1 MSSTRTA
8 AFAGCG
14 RWLAVR
20 LRDEPLSPLQTQF
33 CIFAGLHRIEP
44 VSRRTRFDRRFR
56 RSRRRD
62 VRRISSLEKSLKG
75 YCMAMPRTAQRNG
88 VVSALV
94 LLASLSALAQTSTW
108 NIDPAHST
116 AQFTVRHLGISNV
129 TGQFTKV
136 SGMVVLNDVDITK
149 SQVSASI
156 DVSSVDTRVEA
167 RDKDLK
173 SPNFFD
179 VEKYPT
185 IEFKSKRI
193 ANSGG
198 KLQVTGDLTI
208 HGTTHEVT
216 LDVDG
221 PTPEVTDPWGNSRR
235 GLSATTAINRKDFN
249 LVYNNL
255 LKTGEA
261 VVGDTV
267 KIQIDA
273 ELVKK
278 K

>member
-1 MSSTRTA
+1 MMKTFQRIGA
-8 AFAGCG
+8 A
-14 RWLAVR
+14 
-20 LRDEPLSPLQTQF
+20 
-33 CIFAGLHRIEP
+33 
-44 VSRRTRFDRRFR
+44 
-56 RSRRRD
+56 
-62 VRRISSLEKSLKG
+62 
-75 YCMAMPRTAQRNG
+75 
-88 VVSALV
+88 SAIVLV
-94 LLASLSALAQTSTW
+94 ASLSALAQTSTW

-116 AQFTVRHLGISNV
+116 AQFTVRHLAISNV
-129 TGQFTKV
+129 TGSFTKV
-136 SGMVVLNDVDITK
+136 TGSVVLNERDIAQ

-156 DVSSVDTRVEA
+156 DVNSVDTRVEA

-193 ANSGG
+193 VSSGG
-198 KLQVTGDLTI
+198 KLQLIGDLTI

-221 PTPEVTDPWGNSRR
+221 PMPEMTDPWGNSRR
-235 GLSATTAINRKDFN
+235 GISATTAVNRRDFN

-261 VVGDTV
+261 VVGDNI

-273 ELVKK
+273 EIVKK

>member
-1 MSSTRTA
+1 M
-8 AFAGCG
+8 
-14 RWLAVR
+14 
-20 LRDEPLSPLQTQF
+20 
-33 CIFAGLHRIEP
+33 
-44 VSRRTRFDRRFR
+44 
-56 RSRRRD
+56 
-62 VRRISSLEKSLKG
+62 LK
-75 YCMAMPRTAQRNG
+75 RAQRIG
-88 VVSALV
+88 LVSAV
-94 LLASLSALAQTSTW
+94 ALLASLSALAQTSNW

-129 TGQFTKV
+129 SGSFTKV
-136 SGMVVLNDVDITK
+136 TGSVVLNEKDITQ

-167 RDKDLK
+167 RDKDLR

-179 VEKYPT
+179 VEKYPA

-193 ANSGG
+193 VSSGG
-198 KLQVTGDLTI
+198 KLQVIGDLTI

-216 LDVDG
+216 LDLDG
-221 PTPEVTDPWGNSRR
+221 PTPELTDPWGNSRR
-235 GLSATTAINRKDFN
+235 GLSATTTINRKDFN

-261 VVGDTV
+261 VVGDNV

-273 ELVKK
+273 EMVKK

>member
-1 MSSTRTA
+1 MLKT
-8 AFAGCG
+8 
-14 RWLAVR
+14 V
-20 LRDEPLSPLQTQF
+20 
-33 CIFAGLHRIEP
+33 HRI
-44 VSRRTRFDRRFR
+44 
-56 RSRRRD
+56 
-62 VRRISSLEKSLKG
+62 
-75 YCMAMPRTAQRNG
+75 AN
-88 VVSALV
+88 VSAIA

-116 AQFTVRHLGISNV
+116 AQFTVRHLAISNV
-129 TGQFTKV
+129 TGNFTKV
-136 SGMVVLNDVDITK
+136 TGSVVLNEKDTAQ

-167 RDKDLK
+167 RNKDLK

-193 ANSGG
+193 VSGGG
-198 KLQVTGDLTI
+198 KLQVIGDLTI
-208 HGTTHEVT
+208 HGTTREVT

-221 PTPEVTDPWGNSRR
+221 PTPELSDPWGNWRR
-235 GLSATTAINRKDFN
+235 GISATTTINRRDFN
-249 LVYNNL
+249 LTYNNL

-261 VVGDTV
+261 VVGDNV

-273 ELVKK
+273 EMVKK

>member
-1 MSSTRTA
+1 MMKTVQRIGA
-8 AFAGCG
+8 ASVIA
-14 RWLAVR
+14 
-20 LRDEPLSPLQTQF
+20 
-33 CIFAGLHRIEP
+33 
-44 VSRRTRFDRRFR
+44 
-56 RSRRRD
+56 
-62 VRRISSLEKSLKG
+62 
-75 YCMAMPRTAQRNG
+75 
-88 VVSALV
+88 

-116 AQFTVRHLGISNV
+116 AQFTVRHLAISNV
-129 TGQFTKV
+129 TGSFTKV
-136 SGMVVLNDVDITK
+136 TGSVVLNERDIAQ

-156 DVSSVDTRVEA
+156 DVNSVDTRVEA

-193 ANSGG
+193 VSSGG
-198 KLQVTGDLTI
+198 KLQLIGDLTI

-221 PTPEVTDPWGNSRR
+221 PTPEMTDPWGNSRR
-235 GLSATTAINRKDFN
+235 GISATTAVNRRDFN

-261 VVGDTV
+261 VVGDNI

-273 ELVKK
+273 EIVKK

>member
-1 MSSTRTA
+1 M
-8 AFAGCG
+8 
-14 RWLAVR
+14 VM
-20 LRDEPLSPLQTQF
+20 
-33 CIFAGLHRIEP
+33 
-44 VSRRTRFDRRFR
+44 
-56 RSRRRD
+56 
-62 VRRISSLEKSLKG
+62 LK
-75 YCMAMPRTAQRNG
+75 TAQRIG
-88 VVSALV
+88 LASALA
-94 LLASLSALAQTSTW
+94 LLASLSALAQTSNW

-129 TGQFTKV
+129 TGNFTKV
-136 SGMVVLNDVDITK
+136 TGSVVLNEKDSTQ
-149 SQVSASI
+149 SQVLASI
-156 DVSSVDTRVEA
+156 DASSVDTRVEM
-167 RDKDLK
+167 RDKDLR

-185 IEFKSKRI
+185 IEFKSKRMV
-193 ANSGG
+193 SVGG
-198 KLQVTGDLTI
+198 KLQVIGDLTI

-221 PTPEVTDPWGNSRR
+221 PTPEMSDPWGNSRR
-235 GLSATTAINRKDFN
+235 GISATTTINRKDFN

-261 VVGDTV
+261 VVGDNV

-273 ELVKK
+273 EMVKK

>member
-1 MSSTRTA
+1 M
-8 AFAGCG
+8 
-14 RWLAVR
+14 
-20 LRDEPLSPLQTQF
+20 
-33 CIFAGLHRIEP
+33 
-44 VSRRTRFDRRFR
+44 
-56 RSRRRD
+56 
-62 VRRISSLEKSLKG
+62 LK
-75 YCMAMPRTAQRNG
+75 TAQRIG
-88 VVSALV
+88 IVSAIA

-116 AQFTVRHLGISNV
+116 AQFTVRHLGVSNV
-129 TGQFTKV
+129 TGNFTKV
-136 SGMVVLNDVDITK
+136 TGSVVLNEKDTTQ

-156 DVSSVDTRVEA
+156 DVSSVDTRVEP
-167 RDKDLK
+167 RNKDLK

-193 ANSGG
+193 VNDGG
-198 KLQVTGDLTI
+198 KLQVIGDLTI
-208 HGTTHEVT
+208 HGTTREVT

-221 PTPEVTDPWGNSRR
+221 PTPELTDPWGNSRR
-235 GLSATTAINRKDFN
+235 GISATTTINRKDFN
-249 LVYNNL
+249 LVYNNV

-261 VVGDTV
+261 VVGDNV

-273 ELVKK
+273 EMVKK

>member
-1 MSSTRTA
+1 MLRTA
-8 AFAGCG
+8 PRIGTVFAI
-14 RWLAVR
+14 A
-20 LRDEPLSPLQTQF
+20 
-33 CIFAGLHRIEP
+33 
-44 VSRRTRFDRRFR
+44 
-56 RSRRRD
+56 
-62 VRRISSLEKSLKG
+62 
-75 YCMAMPRTAQRNG
+75 
-88 VVSALV
+88 
-94 LLASLSALAQTSTW
+94 LLASLSALAQVATW

-129 TGQFTKV
+129 AGNFTKV
-136 SGMVVLNDVDITK
+136 TGSVVLNEKDITQ

-156 DVSSVDTRVEA
+156 DVNSVNTRVEP
-167 RDKDLK
+167 RDKDLR

-193 ANSGG
+193 VSSGG
-198 KLQVTGDLTI
+198 KLQVIGDLTM
-208 HGTTHEVT
+208 HGTTREVA

-221 PTPEVTDPWGNSRR
+221 PTPEMSDQHGNPRR
-235 GLSATTAINRKDFN
+235 GISATTAINRKDFN

-261 VVGDTV
+261 VVGDNI

-273 ELVKK
+273 EMVKQK
-278 K
+278 

>member
-1 MSSTRTA
+1 M
-8 AFAGCG
+8 
-14 RWLAVR
+14 V
-20 LRDEPLSPLQTQF
+20 
-33 CIFAGLHRIEP
+33 
-44 VSRRTRFDRRFR
+44 
-56 RSRRRD
+56 
-62 VRRISSLEKSLKG
+62 K
-75 YCMAMPRTAQRNG
+75 TAQRTG
-88 VVSALV
+88 IVSAIA

-129 TGQFTKV
+129 TGNFTKV
-136 SGMVVLNDVDITK
+136 TGSIVLNEKDITQ

-193 ANSGG
+193 VSGGG
-198 KLQVTGDLTI
+198 KLQVIGDLTI
-208 HGTTHEVT
+208 HGTTREVT

-221 PTPEVTDPWGNSRR
+221 PTPELADPWGNSRR
-235 GLSATTAINRKDFN
+235 GISATTTINRKDFN
-249 LVYNNL
+249 LVYNKL
-255 LKTGEA
+255 LNTGEA
-261 VVGDTV
+261 VVGDNV

-273 ELVKK
+273 ETVKK